1 MLVILQFIMI
11 IDISL
16 NKFATPTQIY
26 CKTLIF
32 GGNVIL
38 AILAVKAKIA
48 KIYIRQY
55 YMQLNKA
62 ETDEYLRYFLY
73 YL

>member
-16 NKFATPTQIY
+16 NKFATQTQIY

-38 AILAVKAKIA
+38 AILAVKAKSA

-55 YMQLNKA
+55 YMQLNEA
-62 ETDEYLRYFLY
+62 QTDEYLRYFLY
-73 YL
+73 YP